1 MSQVKSTN
9 EKSIKYT
16 KKGFKNMMPL
26 FSTEDIIRTLIKT
39 GTDIS
44 AGEFAAE
51 LLDIST
57 DKLYETID
65 EYEEAP
71 ERTENNA

>member
-1 MSQVKSTN
+1 
-9 EKSIKYT
+9 
-16 KKGFKNMMPL
+16 MMPL

-39 GTDIS
+39 GADIS

-51 LLDIST
+51 LLNIST
-57 DKLYETID
+57 DKLYETMD